1 MINPNQFIFKIR
13 NPVVYLAIWCCFG
26 FVVVFVYFL
35 ILFFNSMPVSF
46 YYCIRIL
53 RNKTKVYLEQIYI
66 LVHRFRSFKT

>member
-13 NPVVYLAIWCCFG
+13 NPVVYLAIWCCFV

-46 YYCIRIL
+46 YYCSRIL
-53 RNKTKVYLEQIYI
+53 RNKIKVYLEQIYI